1 MLLLRSFGC
10 TNQSQP
16 LVLENENV
24 NINFIHVSV
33 IFEIEMLVYM
43 VFEI

>member
-1 MLLLRSFGC
+1 ML
-10 TNQSQP
+10 
-16 LVLENENV
+16 EKENV